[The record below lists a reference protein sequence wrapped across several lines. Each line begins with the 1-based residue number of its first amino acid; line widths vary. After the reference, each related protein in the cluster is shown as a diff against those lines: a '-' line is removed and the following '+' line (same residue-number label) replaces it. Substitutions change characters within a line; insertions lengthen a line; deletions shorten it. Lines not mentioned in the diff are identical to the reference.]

1 MQETLYL
8 HHPNQHLILSSFS
21 KVKKYF
27 LLLLHLMGCAIAIS
41 AQDTIKVQSLTWQDT
56 RRSDTIDFP
65 DVPGETYRKILMR
78 YNMRCHDALVGNGST
93 GCYEWDYSCN
103 TFITDP
109 TRTDSTKATA
119 PDYTIAG
126 YPETSFPYS
135 FNPTYIYT
143 QYIQHQTT
151 LTQGNNHGEALYPPQ
166 GPLVPFTPAATTY
179 RYQVILPA
187 ATMMTGG
194 LQNGDK
200 IFGIRISIA
209 NPGSTVGFFKIR
221 MKNTAETQVGDHPD
235 EAGLEEVYDRNTP
248 FTGGSIVF
256 PFYTAFTY
264 SGGNL
269 LVDFSFTTDNPA
281 DVPTF
286 DFFESP
292 DADRALTAST
302 DEPEHAIAFGGAG
315 QIDVQPTAFESIEDE
330 ITVAF
335 WSYGN
340 PQSLP
345 ANTQV
350 FDATDAAGNRQAN
363 VHLPWSNGEIYWD
376 CGSTGGNYDRINK
389 PANAADYE
397 GQWNHWAFTKNA
409 ATGEMKIFLNGHL
422 WHSGTGLTRK
432 ININAFRFGKSLA
445 NNNPYPGS
453 LDEIQIWDKALDEA
467 TIQAWMYK
475 KVDASHPEYS
485 HLRCYYRLNEGAGQ
499 TITDDSPLHAHTT
512 IAAPAWLEIRGDQ
525 RFHGFTKTNLH
536 PTLVFL
542 TRDFTIHDTEV
553 TVLDSIESPL
563 YEVIHFGVSGTDLVR
578 LDTMYL
584 YPAGDRPVFDEDGNE
599 IDARYNQEDGTINI
613 QTLTYYNKQPSRFE
627 LLSLVTPYGIGLD
640 LGPQGK
646 TFMFDVTDFGPILKG
661 RKRLSVEFGGENQE
675 ELDIQF
681 WFIKGTPERDVL
693 DIQQIWPEGRGYY
706 TEIQQNQR
714 FEPRQVKLRSDASY
728 YKVRSAITGHEQNG
742 EFTSRQHYININ
754 GGAQEFPFTVWKAC
768 SSNPIYP
775 QGGTWIF
782 DRAGWCPGM
791 PTDLHEFALDGFVN
805 PGETVEIDYGVNGAL
820 LSAANYLV
828 NNQLVSYGAY
838 HFETDASIEA
848 IVRPNNSNV
857 EFGRLN
863 PSCNTPTLRVKNTGS
878 AFIESIKIA
887 YGTSA
892 GNLMT
897 YTWSGSL
904 DLQEMTDIV
913 LPSPPPSFWIAGQTF
928 RATILEV
935 NGSPDENHQNNVAQ
949 TSFDLVTV
957 FDYADPIQLRVQ
969 TNATAADYTYT
980 IKDASG
986 AVVMQRG
993 SMAANTVYA
1002 DVLSLPDG
1010 CYSLDFRDA
1019 GKDGLSFWFFPE
1031 NGSGSL
1037 RFERKLQSGGAIPL
1051 YSFNPDF
1058 GSGVKYD
1065 FILGSVVSST
1075 QETNQKALLFS
1086 TYPNPVIDQL
1096 NIDLIG
1102 YEGETL
1108 TFKLVDMIGRTMV
1121 ESTYKCESSK
1131 ETTQLPMGGY
1141 APGMYLLH
1149 VTNGVRNWVRE
1160 VAKQN

>member
-1 MQETLYL
+1 MKKFLL
-8 HHPNQHLILSSFS
+8 CFILSLNFVLSG
-21 KVKKYF
+21 
-27 LLLLHLMGCAIAIS
+27 H

-56 RRSDTIDFP
+56 RRVDTIDFP
-65 DVPGETYRKILMR
+65 DNPGDTYRKIWMR

-109 TRTDSTKATA
+109 SRTDSTKATA
-119 PDYTIAG
+119 PDYTISG
-126 YPETSFPYS
+126 FGETTFPYS
-135 FNPTYIYT
+135 HTPTYIYT
-143 QYIQHQTT
+143 QYVQHNTT
-151 LTQGNNHGEALYPPQ
+151 LTAGPNAGEDFYPPS
-166 GPLVPFTPAATTY
+166 GPIVQYDPAAKTY
-179 RYQVILPA
+179 RYQVILSQA
-187 ATMMTGG
+187 ILMNQGFV
-194 LQNGDK
+194 NGSD
-200 IFGIRISIA
+200 FYAIRLSLV
-209 NPGSTVGFFKIR
+209 NPGGTVGFFKVR
-221 MKNTAETQVGDHPD
+221 LKNTTSTQVGNAPD
-235 EAGLEEVYDRNTP
+235 ETGLQEVYDRNTT
-248 FTGGSIVF
+248 FTGGSIVL
-256 PFYTAFTY
+256 PFYNAFTY
-264 SGGNL
+264 TGGSL
-269 LVDFSFTTDNPA
+269 LVDISFTTGATSDA
-281 DVPTF
+281 PTF
-286 DFFESP
+286 EFFES
-292 DADRALTAST
+292 ANATLALTSST
-302 DEPEHAIAFGGAG
+302 DEEEHNLYFGGAG
-315 QIDVQPTAFESIEDE
+315 HIDVKPEAFETIQDE

-340 PQSLP
+340 TSSLP

-350 FDATDAAGNRQAN
+350 FDATDASGNRQAN

-376 CGSTGGNYDRINK
+376 CGNNGSGFDRISK
-389 PANAADYE
+389 AASESEYE

-432 ININAFRFGKSLA
+432 INIDAFRFGQSLA
-445 NNNPYPGS
+445 NNNPYYGS

-467 TIQAWMYK
+467 TIQSWMYK
-475 KVDASHPEYS
+475 KIDASHPEYS
-485 HLRCYYRLNEGAGQ
+485 HLRCDYRLNEGTGQ
-499 TITDDSPLHAHTT
+499 LITDDSPLHANTT
-512 IAAPAWLEIRGDQ
+512 IAAPTWRETRGDQ
-525 RFHGFTKTNLH
+525 RFHNFSTTKLH

-542 TRDFTIHDTEV
+542 KNDFTIHDSEV
-553 TVLDSIESPL
+553 TVLDSVVSPL
-563 YEVIHFGVSGTDLVR
+563 HEVIHFGLSGTDLVR
-578 LDTMYL
+578 LDTAYL
-584 YPAGDRPVFDEDGNE
+584 YPAGDRPVFDEEGNE
-599 IDARYNQEDGTINI
+599 IDARYNQEDGTIDI
-613 QTLTYYNKQPSRFE
+613 QTLTYYQKQASRFE

-640 LGPQGK
+640 LGPEGK

-706 TEIQQNQR
+706 AEIQQNQR

-754 GGAQEFPFTVWKAC
+754 GGTQEFPFTVWKAC
-768 SSNPIYP
+768 SANPIYP

-791 PTDLHEFALDGFVN
+791 PTDLHEFALDGLVT
-805 PGETVEIDYGVNGAL
+805 PGETAEIDYGVNGAL
-820 LSAANYLV
+820 LSSANYLV

-838 HFETDASIEA
+838 HFTTDASIEA

-863 PSCNTPTLRVKNTGS
+863 PSCNTPTIRVKNSGS
-878 AFIESIKIA
+878 EFIERIKIS

-892 GNLMT
+892 GNIMT
-897 YTWSGSL
+897 YTWNGSL

-913 LPSPPPSFWIAGQTF
+913 LPSPPPAFWAAGQTF
-928 RATILEV
+928 RASILEV
-935 NGSPDENHQNNVAQ
+935 NGSPDGNPENNVAQ
-949 TSFDLVTV
+949 TTFDPVTV
-957 FDYADPIQLRVQ
+957 FNYADPVQLRVQ

-980 IKDASG
+980 IKDGSG
-986 AVVMQRG
+986 AVVLQRG
-993 SMAANTVYA
+993 SMAANTVYT

-1031 NGSGSL
+1031 NGTGSL

-1058 GSGVKYD
+1058 GAGVKYD
-1065 FILGSVVSST
+1065 FILGDVVSAT
-1075 QETNQKALLFS
+1075 HETDQKAQLFS
-1086 TYPNPVIDQL
+1086 TYPNPVIDKL

-1108 TFKLVDMIGRTMV
+1108 TFKLVDMTGRTMV
-1121 ESTYKCESSK
+1121 ESTYPCESSK
-1131 ETTQLPMGGY
+1131 ETTQLEMGGY

-1149 VTNGVRNWVRE
+1149 VTNGIRSWVRE
-1160 VAKQN
+1160 VAIQN